1 MLWSF
6 REDIDCFLSL
16 TFAAALLRRTRP
28 WPVCTDEQCDGNRNI
43 KNTGNPLKR
52 RQYAHFTLNRYN
64 VTVTDR

>member
-6 REDIDCFLSL
+6 RENIDCFLSL
-16 TFAAALLRRTRP
+16 TVAAALLRRTRP
-28 WPVCTDEQCDGNRNI
+28 WPVGTDEQRDRNRNI

-52 RQYAHFTLNRYN
+52 RQHANFTLNRYN